1 VNDLPRVATRQCG
14 GRESNPRPVDCKSSA
29 LTTTLPSHTNSGVK
43 SLGYFYSVNQEIPMG
58 QLITDNHVSCNN
70 NNKQTNNAAIF
81 LGQTACKPYQNSTI
95 LDFIGAKGD
104 GGGEW

>member
-1 VNDLPRVATRQCG
+1 
-14 GRESNPRPVDCKSSA
+14 
-29 LTTTLPSHTNSGVK
+29 
-43 SLGYFYSVNQEIPMG
+43 MG

-81 LGQTACKPYQNSTI
+81 LGQTAGKPYQNSTI

-104 GGGEW
+104 GGGEWWQLELWVVQSSGRIVTATKPTANFFSQSALSEHWREN